1 MSDFPVTVHIDVRFR
16 DLDPLGHV
24 NNAVYL
30 SYAETARVE
39 YFLRLG
45 YQAGSGSFILARAE
59 VDYRRPIVL
68 HDDVRVMTRVNK
80 VGNSSFRMLFEVW
93 SNGEL
98 AARGETVQVWLE
110 DGKPSPL
117 PPALREAIGRLEAR
131 PVEGL

>member
-1 MSDFPVTVHIDVRFR
+1 VSVFPVCVHIDVRFR

-39 YFLRLG
+39 YFLQLG
-45 YQAGSGSFILARAE
+45 YEVGSGNFILARAE

-68 HDDVRVMTRVNK
+68 HDDVRVMTRVSK
-80 VGNSSFRMLFEVW
+80 VGNSSFRMTFEVW
-93 SNGEL
+93 ANGEL

-110 DGKPSPL
+110 QGRPSPL
-117 PPALREAIGRLEAR
+117 PEALRHAIRRLETD

>member
-1 MSDFPVTVHIDVRFR
+1 VSEFPVFVHIDVRFR

-45 YQAGSGSFILARAE
+45 YEVGSGHFILARAE

-68 HDDVRVMTRVNK
+68 HDDVRVMTRVSR
-80 VGNSSFRMLFEVW
+80 VGNSSFRMVFEVW
-93 SNGEL
+93 ANGEL
-98 AARGETVQVWLE
+98 AARGETIQVWLE
-110 DGKPSPL
+110 QGRPSPL
-117 PPALREAIGRLEAR
+117 PEALRQAIRRLETQ